1 MANKN
6 KKTAK
11 RKNRRSR
18 EKIRAKKVIPGASME
33 EPKRELKI
41 SAIDEGTVID
51 HIPTDATFKV
61 VEILDLENNKGV
73 VSIATNLQSKSV
85 GKKGIVK
92 VGGKSLTQEE
102 VNKIAIVAPDATVNI
117 IKNYDV
123 REKIKVKT
131 PDVIDNVVKC
141 SNPVC
146 VTNNEQVSTKFYVV
160 KKDPLKIKCHYCE
173 RSMGKGDIEI
183 I

>member
-1 MANKN
+1 MA
-6 KKTAK
+6 KKKKAIK
-11 RKNRRSR
+11 RYSR
-18 EKIRAKKVIPGASME
+18 TKERIRAKKVTAAPKE
-33 EPKRELKI
+33 EAKRELKI
-41 SAIDEGTVID
+41 SAINEGTVID

-61 VEILDLENNKGV
+61 AGILDLENHQGV
-73 VSIATNLQSKSV
+73 VSIATNLQSKRI
-85 GKKGIVK
+85 GKKGIIK
-92 VGGKSLTQEE
+92 VGGKSLTQAE

-123 REKIKVKT
+123 KEKIKVKT

-146 VTNNEQVSTKFYVV
+146 VTNNEQISTKFYVV

-173 RSMGKGDIEI
+173 RSMGKEDIEI

>member
-1 MANKN
+1 M
-6 KKTAK
+6 KKK
-11 RKNRRSR
+11 SR
-18 EKIRAKKVIPGASME
+18 EKIRAKKAAAAAPAEGI
-33 EPKRELKI
+33 KRELKI

-51 HIPTDATFKV
+51 HIPTDSAFKV
-61 VEILDLENNKGV
+61 VEILDLENHKGV
-73 VSIATNLQSKSV
+73 VSIATNLQSKSI
-85 GKKGIVK
+85 GRKGIVK
-92 VGGKSLTQEE
+92 VAGKSLTQSE

-117 IKNYDV
+117 IKNYSV

-146 VTNNEQVSTKFYVV
+146 ITNNEQVATKFYVA

-173 RSMGKGDIEI
+173 RIMGKADLEI